1 LGGEGEPTDVGFD
14 KILRDFSGEW
24 EFSDYN
30 QSIQIQLP
38 QEVLN
43 AQSAG
48 N

>member
-14 KILRDFSGEW
+14 KILRDFNGTW
-24 EFSDYN
+24 EFSNYN
-30 QSIQIQLP
+30 EPAQIQLP
-38 QEVLN
+38 QEALN